1 MSNQFE
7 KDSHQKSAAE
17 QDDKATQWGRKK
29 VKPNF
34 FVAGTHVLNTLRQ
47 GLTQNVKCRK
57 THGIMSVLDHNMRVK
72 STAIMTADWHQLIS
86 SDVKC

>member
-34 FVAGTHVLNTLRQ
+34 FVAGTHVLNTATGTDSKCQ
-47 GLTQNVKCRK
+47 MSQNSWDYVSL
-57 THGIMSVLDHNMRVK
+57 GS
-72 STAIMTADWHQLIS
+72 
-86 SDVKC
+86 

>member
-7 KDSHQKSAAE
+7 KDSHQKSAAV

-34 FVAGTHVLNTLRQ
+34 FVAGTHVLNTA
-47 GLTQNVKCRK
+47 TVKCRK

-72 STAIMTADWHQLIS
+72 SAAIMTADWHQLIS